1 MGAQWRW
8 LFWQVELYSSEH
20 TASGVEET
28 GAPQTLAR
36 TYSSAMYV
44 QHIRHMLACVLR
56 MTSDA
61 VYVLIGRR

>member
-1 MGAQWRW
+1 MS

-28 GAPQTLAR
+28 GASQTLAR

-44 QHIRHMLACVLR
+44 NRTHQVMSSLLLVCE
-56 MTSDA
+56 
-61 VYVLIGRR
+61 